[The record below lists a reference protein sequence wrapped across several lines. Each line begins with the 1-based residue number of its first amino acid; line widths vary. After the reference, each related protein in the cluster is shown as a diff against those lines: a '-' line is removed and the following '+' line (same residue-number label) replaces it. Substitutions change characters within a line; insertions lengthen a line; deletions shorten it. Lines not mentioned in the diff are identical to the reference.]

1 MKAVGVVKALPA
13 EDPESLVD
21 RDIPDPVPGPGD
33 LLVRVQAIS
42 VNPADYRQRR
52 RKPDD
57 GRFEVIGWD
66 VAGEVVATGEK
77 VTEFSIGDEV
87 YYAGDLTRPGANSE
101 LHVIDAAIVGHR
113 PRSINA
119 PSAAALPLTALTAW
133 EALIDCMG
141 LSLKHDAGEKTL
153 LIVGGAGGVGSIAIQ
168 LARLIPGLKI
178 IATASRPESRAWC
191 KKLGAHAVIDH
202 FGDMKAQIQNQNLPA
217 PDLILLLN
225 DPDHHYPA
233 LADLIAPQGKLC
245 CIVPFDQNPDLNLL
259 MRKSAS
265 FLWEFMFT
273 RSMFSTRDKARQG
286 AILNAVATMIDNGQL
301 TSTATQIIGKINAE
315 NLRAAHRQ
323 LEGGRTVG
331 KLVLAGF

>member
-1 MKAVGVVKALPA
+1 MKAIGVVKALPA
-13 EDPESLVD
+13 EDPESLVE
-21 RDIPDPVPGPGD
+21 REIPDPVPGPGD

-52 RKPDD
+52 RKTDD
-57 GRFEVIGWD
+57 GRFEVLGWD

-77 VTEFSIGDEV
+77 VTGFSVGDAV

-101 LHVIDAAIVGHR
+101 LHVIDADIVGHR
-113 PRSINA
+113 PGTLDAS
-119 PSAAALPLTALTAW
+119 SAAALPLTALTAW
-133 EALIDCMG
+133 EALIDCMK
-141 LSLKHDAGEKTL
+141 LSYEHPSEGKSL

-168 LARLIPGLKI
+168 LARLVPGLNV

-191 KKLGAHAVIDH
+191 QKLGAHAVIDH
-202 FGDMKAQIQNQNLPA
+202 FADMKAQLHDLHLPA

-225 DPDHHYPA
+225 DPDRHYPA

-245 CIVPFDQNPDLNLL
+245 CIVPFDHNPDLNLL

-286 AILNAVATMIDNGQL
+286 EILNAVSRMIDAGQL
-301 TSTATQIIGKINAE
+301 TSTASQVLGTISAA
-315 NLRAAHRQ
+315 NLRAAHQQ
-323 LEGGRTVG
+323 LESGRTVG